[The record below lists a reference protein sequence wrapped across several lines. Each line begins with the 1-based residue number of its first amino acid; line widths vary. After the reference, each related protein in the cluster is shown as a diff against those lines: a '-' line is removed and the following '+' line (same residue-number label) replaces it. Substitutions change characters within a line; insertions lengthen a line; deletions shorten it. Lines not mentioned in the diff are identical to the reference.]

1 MKKFY
6 SFVLLIGAMMAF
18 CVPAWAETVTL
29 SITKAVTQ
37 NGNLTDSGKNTWA
50 LTSDGNYQSN
60 NSYIQVGT
68 NTKQVSYIKLSTSSF
83 SQKKV
88 TKIQVWGTSKA
99 NSKVTA
105 KVSIGDNLL
114 GTSDVYT
121 DQNAGSGGTEFAV
134 ENTKNYSGNITIEIS
149 RPSSANG
156 AIYFNKAIITY
167 EDAASTCKKPTFTIE
182 NKTIS
187 LTEASEVY
195 DMSNLSI
202 SKGGSTGNI
211 TYSCVDGN
219 VEIDD
224 SDFYTETA
232 GTYTVTATMAA
243 DDTYCEA
250 TTTFTITVT
259 NQELTMLD
267 TPTGLAATSVN
278 ASSAVLSWTAVD
290 NATKYVVTYSSVSE
304 TGSKTM
310 EVNGT
315 SCTLSGL
322 TAETNYKWA
331 VKAIGDGTTY
341 SDSEDSEEAEF
352 TTQALPTYTITW
364 SAPNSTE
371 TTTVTQGEAV
381 VLPTTDPASCS
392 DTYTQFVGWFT
403 EAAGSEGNPSDAK
416 PATQVTTS
424 TVPTG
429 DATYYAVFGA
439 ETAGTGW
446 QLVTSESDLVAGATY
461 TFSSTSDKTGKV
473 LGTKAN
479 NNYQAANWS
488 STTTPTPLTLGGTE
502 GSWTFYDTANKGYLY
517 AASSSSNYLK
527 VRSTNDDANGQWT
540 IVIASSGSVAT
551 IKAQGTNTRNL
562 LKYNSSDSLFSCYG
576 SGQSAVYLFKSTGGS
591 SASGYISTC
600 CSDAAVVIVTPAATE
615 LNLGEDGK
623 ATTAVACTQTGGG
636 SGSWSYSVSPTTAT
650 FDGATFTATDAGEY
664 TLCATYKENCGKSGK
679 ATITVTK
686 TPVFGTATID
696 KNTFEV
702 SCGDTTSMNSAAVI
716 SFGTNYNLTKMVTVT
731 APEGFVVSTNKT
743 DNAQYAQSVTLT
755 PTASGENKG
764 KIMGNVY
771 VRAYSA
777 VARTEG
783 YSGEITI
790 AGDEIT
796 TQTLAVSSTVTCAEY
811 TLQLNDRG
819 TTTTVGDYYYGA
831 EVPQPDDPTGVCTEP
846 IEYVFDGWSETEVTE
861 GAASYTKV
869 SFPYTMPKGGATLY
883 AVYRYN
889 ESGMSANT
897 FKKGTLADLTDGQKV
912 VLFNYANNVAIS
924 AKTADDTYNRSAI
937 SYIPNDE
944 TITVS
949 ENDSVIWTVTKSG
962 SKYIFGLGDK
972 YLGVT
977 KTTENKTT
985 YYQLS
990 WSETKDT
997 WTTAT
1002 GGTGYTLKSNN
1013 NSRFIDYYT
1022 SKFTTYHSVDGN
1034 AFYMHFYVPAYIYTS
1049 TPVCRPHITG
1059 TKGIRVTSAKG
1070 IWVEAADTMVVS
1082 ATNLDKKDDGSA
1094 VSISAEVTSGNFKI
1108 KKPGTSGSGN
1118 NALTLETGYT
1128 DASFSRKLVVVYT
1141 PTADNTTETG
1151 QILLRAYKTN
1161 GTTEY
1166 ATATIEVQGR
1176 SLPAEFVV
1184 AAKTDDGW
1192 VALPSNLGIGSGT
1205 TVKAPYTIT
1214 VDNESNPTKATQA
1227 PTTALYKGAARNTAN
1242 TCANAM
1248 RLQSVS
1254 DNAYLQASTATGNT
1268 GIWLSTQN
1276 SNDAQPWKMTSTDLV
1291 DYNVRI
1297 EKAEAGRYLGYD
1309 SSNKKIANY
1318 KQVNTLR
1325 FLPVETK
1332 CNRFD
1337 APVIKSKTSALT
1349 QVTLSWT
1356 AIAGAAEY
1364 EYSTDQTTWSAIES
1378 VTTADDVTTAVIAG
1392 LTSSQSY
1399 TLFLR
1404 VKTEE
1409 PNCSDITTVTFT
1421 TTDCDDVPTGL
1432 TATAHT
1438 NSVTISW
1445 TATAATA
1452 TVQVYSDA
1460 ACTDLVGAEHTGVA
1474 SPYMISGLTPNTTYY
1489 YRVLADGTCGSAIE
1503 SFTTETND
1511 ISVVEWNQNE
1521 MIVNV
1526 NAEGDDVSVVVEGK
1540 VAHGDK
1546 SSNIADD
1553 LFFSKYF
1560 EAKANLKL
1568 IAIYNGTMQSISLAN
1583 TRILFSKGKAW
1594 DSADETLDLSSLPD
1608 IPSQTEYIFFSY
1620 TESGASGSAEGPAV
1634 DCVKNSLGFDHGNWF
1649 PTNQKAADDL
1659 GETLQFNEAV
1669 NLNISGDRSMALQRK
1684 ENGTWKFI
1692 DLFGAGNETT
1702 AVNSTVVEKTD
1713 QIEVTLSDGSTTK
1726 TRMNDAPG
1734 WYCSEGTH
1742 YVSKTTI
1749 PLSTNRYLLIRKNT
1763 VKSGY
1768 TAVADNT
1775 KDFTTLCGEWEG
1787 APCGKFTDA
1796 SDDNQTTCVNFAY
1809 VSDFNYNN
1817 YYVAYDSI
1825 GGLDEIQGHR
1835 NADGTYTIPLERLD
1849 TLACTDIRLQV
1860 KKNGAVVASKEQ
1872 RVPIMVVKSTDTQND
1887 TLFITPHTEEE
1898 CKTCDVVVRDEA
1910 TLSHVTNGRKEF
1922 RNMYIYA
1929 GSRLSLPA
1937 GENFALQAA
1946 YMHAKNDSVSYAVI
1960 NNDNTTITI
1969 NNVVHVKRID
1979 GKYWYPF
1986 ALPYDCKIS
1995 DIKEQCGID
2004 LGTYGVDWGIK
2015 YYDGEKRQQD
2025 GNSMTT
2031 FGEVSKYW
2039 TMMSADA
2046 TLKAY
2051 TGYII
2056 GLFYA
2061 DENLMRSVYFTPT
2074 GASNYV
2080 ENADAKTTQVTNW
2093 PHNLTADA
2101 RHHGWNFVGSPYI
2114 SLFGSGSGNEGIYN
2128 TSLQMG
2134 YTMRDGTQA
2143 DVEHVY
2149 VSIPDGG
2156 NTNTYTQALASA
2168 TTLKPFSAYFVQAVD
2183 PDDSQSHQLD
2193 LTYSK
2198 SNRSLPSRI
2207 AAAESTTDEPILAE
2221 LTVTGADATTTDN
2234 AGVWMSN
2241 RYSTDYEIGYDLY
2254 KMYAESTKPQL
2265 YTTDAAGLRMAYL
2278 AVPDQANIPV
2288 GLYVPA
2294 AGTYTLSLN
2303 EGVSRLAQ
2311 AQAVYLLY
2319 NGAVVADLMSDSY
2332 TINATQKGTV
2342 SGYALSIRRAP
2353 NTTTA
2358 IDNAEAPHAVFVDGQ
2373 IVVSHLP
2380 ADAMV
2385 RVYDVL
2391 GHLCYNAKATES
2403 AVEVPAAVRGVYTIV
2418 VATKSTQTVLKTL
2431 AY

>member
-1 MKKFY
+1 MKKTYF
-6 SFVLLIGAMMAF
+6 FTLLLILLATSTGK
-18 CVPAWAETVTL
+18 VYSETVTYTVA
-29 SITKAVTQ
+29 SKDSVT
-37 NGNLTDSGKNTWA
+37 TSGTAPTGSSATFKNTYNTA
-50 LTSDGNYQSN
+50 NQMTKENSTTLT
-60 NSYIQVGT
+60 
-68 NTKQVSYIKLSTSSF
+68 LSGF
-83 SQKKV
+83 GGY
-88 TKIQVWGTSKA
+88 KITGIVLSMKS
-99 NSKVTA
+99 NSK
-105 KVSIGDNLL
+105 
-114 GTSDVYT
+114 
-121 DQNAGSGGTEFAV
+121 AGSGKFSTTVGTTTIAAISTATAFKSWYDNTAYSTNYKNINV
-134 ENTKNYSGNITIEIS
+134 TLTNGNYAIGSSENVTIKIECTVNSLYIES
-149 RPSSANG
+149 
-156 AIYFNKAIITY
+156 YTITY
-167 EDAASTCKKPTFTIE
+167 ERAADMYDITIVEPSTGGTITADKESAAEGDKVTLSYTE
-182 NKTIS
+182 NDGYYFSEWTVYNTED
-187 LTEASEVY
+187 LTEYAVTNNSFTMPAAAVTVEGAFGNCEKLATPTNVQAKDITPKGATLSWAAVEHAEEYSILIIGDDGYEKTLTTSE
-195 DMSNLSI
+195 LSYTL
-202 SKGGSTGNI
+202 TGLSSE
-211 TYSCVDGN
+211 TDYSVAVSAVGDGHR
-219 VEIDD
+219 
-224 SDFYTETA
+224 
-232 GTYTVTATMAA
+232 
-243 DDTYCEA
+243 YCESDG
-250 TTTFTITVT
+250 V
-259 NQELTMLD
+259 
-267 TPTGLAATSVN
+267 
-278 ASSAVLSWTAVD
+278 
-290 NATKYVVTYSSVSE
+290 
-304 TGSKTM
+304 
-310 EVNGT
+310 EV
-315 SCTLSGL
+315 
-322 TAETNYKWA
+322 
-331 VKAIGDGTTY
+331 
-341 SDSEDSEEAEF
+341 EF
-352 TTQALPTYTITW
+352 TTTASQKYTITW

-371 TTTVTQGEAV
+371 ITTVTQGEAV

-403 EAAGSEGNPSDAK
+403 EAAGSEGNPSEAK

-429 DATYYAVFGA
+429 DATYYAVFGDA
-439 ETAGTGW
+439 TGSGGYTK
-446 QLVTSESDLVAGATY
+446 LTTNAFKSGATY
-461 TFSSTSDKTGKV
+461 VLGAEQASDNATVWYFCFYSSNSANENWGKMTSEPTTTAPVTFTLSGTADALVAKDAAGNYLTPLTTGKFRMSSTSQTLTLKED
-473 LGTKAN
+473 GTIYNPSSNDFNLRHNYN
-479 NNYQAANWS
+479 NGSGGLRWYS
-488 STTTPTPLTLGGTE
+488 STTTGT
-502 GSWTFYDTANKGYLY
+502 SAYFYE
-517 AASSSSNYLK
+517 
-527 VRSTNDDANGQWT
+527 
-540 IVIASSGSVAT
+540 VA
-551 IKAQGTNTRNL
+551 
-562 LKYNSSDSLFSCYG
+562 
-576 SGQSAVYLFKSTGGS
+576 S

-600 CSDAAVVIVTPAATE
+600 CSDAAVVTVTPAAIS
-615 LNLGEDGK
+615 LNLNESGSV
-623 ATTAVACTQTGGG
+623 TTTVTCTQEGGG
-636 SGSWSYSVSPTTAT
+636 EGTWTYSVTPAGAT
-650 FDGATFTATDAGEY
+650 FDGTTFTATDAGEY
-664 TLCATYKENCGKSGK
+664 TLCATYTENCGKSGK

-716 SFGTNYNLTKMVTVT
+716 SFGTNYNLTKTVTVK

-764 KIMGNVY
+764 KITGNVY

-790 AGDEIT
+790 EGDEIT

-819 TTTTVGDYYYGA
+819 TTTTVGEYYYGA
-831 EVPQPDDPTGVCTEP
+831 EVPQPADPTGVCTEP

-889 ESGMSANT
+889 ESEMSANT

-924 AKTADDTYNRSAI
+924 AKTANDTYNRSAI
-937 SYIPNDE
+937 SYTPNDE

-962 SKYIFGLGDK
+962 SKYIFGLGAK
-972 YLGVT
+972 YLCA
-977 KTTENKTT
+977 TTSNKS
-985 YYQLS
+985 YRLS
-990 WSETKDT
+990 FNNTQDK
-997 WTTAT
+997 WTASS
-1002 GGTGYTLKSNN
+1002 GGTGYTLLSTQVSKEYIEYYNSN
-1013 NSRFIDYYT
+1013 FTIYT
-1022 SKFTTYHSVDGN
+1022 SGTSDAY
-1034 AFYMHFYVPAYIYTS
+1034 YMHFYVPAYIYTS

-1059 TKGIRVTSAKG
+1059 TKGIRVTSAKD

-1082 ATNLDKKDDGSA
+1082 ATNLDKNDDSSA
-1094 VSISAEVTSGNFKI
+1094 VSISATVTSGNFKI
-1108 KKPGTSGSGN
+1108 KIAGTGGNGN

-1128 DASFSRKLVVVYT
+1128 GASFSQKLVVVYT

-1151 QILLRAYKTN
+1151 QILLRAYKAN

-1205 TVKAPYTIT
+1205 TVKAPYAIT
-1214 VDNESNPTKATQA
+1214 VDDESNPTKATQA
-1227 PTTALYKGAARNTAN
+1227 PTTALYKGAARNTVN
-1242 TCANAM
+1242 TCANAI

-1254 DNAYLQASTATGNT
+1254 DNAYLQASTAAGNT

-1337 APVIKSKTSALT
+1337 APVIKSKTPAST

-1356 AIAGAAEY
+1356 AIAGATEY

-1399 TLFLR
+1399 TLYLR

-1452 TVQVYSDA
+1452 TVQVYSDE
-1460 ACTDLVGAEHTGVA
+1460 ACTNLVGAEHTGVA

-1553 LFFSKYF
+1553 LFFSKYY
-1560 EAKANLKL
+1560 EATGNVKL
-1568 IAIYNGTMQSISLAN
+1568 VGIYNGTLDTLSLAN
-1583 TRILFSKGKAW
+1583 ISISYGISSWETTISLSSYGHYKKGYICPNEELIFLCKGYETTDAAIKDTAIINCVRDQLSSTLIASFYELPPTGDNKLSFSGRQSFALKRGDTNIDILGAI
-1594 DSADETLDLSSLPD
+1594 SADNKPKTGDCSPSWGD
-1608 IPSQTEYIFFSY
+1608 I
-1620 TESGASGSAEGPAV
+1620 AENN
-1634 DCVKNSLGFDHGNWF
+1634 K
-1649 PTNQKAADDL
+1649 KAR
-1659 GETLQFNEAV
+1659 TWC
-1669 NLNISGDRSMALQRK
+1669 
-1684 ENGTWKFI
+1684 GT
-1692 DLFGAGNETT
+1692 GY
-1702 AVNSTVVEKTD
+1702 S
-1713 QIEVTLSDGSTTK
+1713 IED
-1726 TRMNDAPG
+1726 N
-1734 WYCSEGTH
+1734 
-1742 YVSKTTI
+1742 TTI
-1749 PLSTNRYLLIRKNT
+1749 IELSMNRCLLVRSNK
-1763 VKSGY
+1763 VKSGLN
-1768 TAVADNT
+1768 AVRNNVDTFKTFN
-1775 KDFTTLCGEWEG
+1775 KEEWLGRQVSKKNSSGVDDDGVE
-1787 APCGKFTDA
+1787 A
-1796 SDDNQTTCVNFAY
+1796 SCDGFAY
-1809 VSDFNYNN
+1809 VADFNYNN
-1817 YYVAYDSI
+1817 YYVSYDSI

-2015 YYDGEKRQQD
+2015 YYDGEARQQ
-2025 GNSMTT
+2025 NAT
-2031 FGEVSKYW
+2031 
-2039 TMMSADA
+2039 SADLGQVGLHWKMMPA
-2046 TLKAY
+2046 AGVLQAN

-2056 GLFYA
+2056 GLFYP
-2061 DENLMRSVYFTPT
+2061 DENLMRSIYFTPNGSST
-2074 GASNYV
+2074 YI
-2080 ENADAKTTQVTNW
+2080 ENTESKETSIYSWAD
-2093 PHNLTADA
+2093 NLTADA

-2114 SLFGSGSGNEGIYN
+2114 SLFGETTDGQGLYN
-2128 TSLQMG
+2128 NNVKMG
-2134 YTMRDGTQA
+2134 YTDTETGEQKNTER
-2143 DVEHVY
+2143 VY
-2149 VSIPDGG
+2149 VSIPDGA

-2168 TTLKPFSAYFVQAVD
+2168 TTLRPFTAYFVQAID
-2183 PDDSQSHQLD
+2183 PTDGSNNTLT
-2193 LTYSK
+2193 LTYNK
-2198 SNRSLPSRI
+2198 SNRYLQ
-2207 AAAESTTDEPILAE
+2207 AAPARTQATERSVLAE
-2221 LTVTGADATTTDN
+2221 LRVTNNDHTLCDN
-2234 AGVWMSN
+2234 AGILVGS
-2241 RYSTDYEIGYDLY
+2241 RYTADYEIGDDLL
-2254 KMYAESTKPQL
+2254 KMYAAENKPQL
-2265 YTTDAAGLRMAYL
+2265 YTNDATYGKMAYL
-2278 AVPDQANIPV
+2278 AIPDALAHNISL
-2288 GLYVPA
+2288 GLYVPQ
-2294 AGTYTLSLN
+2294 AGDYTLSLN
-2303 EGVSRLAQ
+2303 ETASDISGAE
-2311 AQAVYLLY
+2311 AVYLLY
-2319 NGAVVADLMSDSY
+2319 QGAVVANLLHSDY
-2332 TINATQKGTV
+2332 TVSAANKGTV
-2342 SGYALSIRRAP
+2342 EGYGLDIRRTPQVVTEDISANGDNP
-2353 NTTTA
+2353 QILYRDGILYLDNLTA
-2358 IDNAEAPHAVFVDGQ
+2358 GAEVY
-2373 IVVSHLP
+2373 
-2380 ADAMV
+2380 
-2385 RVYDVL
+2385 VYDVL
-2391 GHLCYNAKATES
+2391 GRLLLNTTASCTIIEIP
-2403 AVEVPAAVRGVYTIV
+2403 AVQTGVYTV
-2418 VATKSTQTVLKTL
+2418 LMRTAESQRVLKTL
-2431 AY
+2431 LR

>member
-1 MKKFY
+1 MKKTYF
-6 SFVLLIGAMMAF
+6 FTLLLILLATSTGK
-18 CVPAWAETVTL
+18 VYSETVTI
-29 SITKAVTQ
+29 SVAS
-37 NGNLTDSGKNTWA
+37 DTW
-50 LTSDGNYQSN
+50 
-60 NSYIQVGT
+60 
-68 NTKQVSYIKLSTSSF
+68 TSSGA
-83 SQKKV
+83 SGSGSATSV
-88 TKIQVWGTSKA
+88 TKDGITVSSDKGYKDGTTAIKEYSG
-99 NSKVTA
+99 SIVTI
-105 KVSIGDNLL
+105 STD
-114 GTSDVYT
+114 GTKYITSVAFT
-121 DQNAGSGGTEFAV
+121 STASG
-134 ENTKNYSGNITIEIS
+134 TKNYGPGKI
-149 RPSSANG
+149 SANSNCTYSYSG
-156 AIYFNKAIITY
+156 SVGTATATSTTTTSLSLKCTAQFRWESVTITY
-167 EDAASTCKKPTFTIE
+167 TSASTCTTPTFSIE

-187 LTEASEVY
+187 LTEASKVY
-195 DMSNLSI
+195 NMSNLSI

-211 TYSCVDGN
+211 TYSCEDGN
-219 VEIDD
+219 VEIDG
-224 SDFYTETA
+224 SGFYTETT

-267 TPTGLAATSVN
+267 KPTGLAATSVT
-278 ASSAVLSWTAVD
+278 ASQAVLSWTAVD
-290 NATKYVVTYSSVSE
+290 NATKYVVTYSSGSE

-315 SCTLSGL
+315 SCTLSRL
-322 TAETNYKWA
+322 TAETDYMWA

-341 SDSEDSEEAEF
+341 SNSEDSETAEF

-371 TTTVTQGEAV
+371 ITTVTQGEAV
-381 VLPTTDPASCS
+381 VLPTTDPTSCS

-429 DATYYAVFGA
+429 DATYYAVFGDA
-439 ETAGTGW
+439 TGSGGYTK
-446 QLVTSESDLVAGATY
+446 LTTNAFKSGATY
-461 TFSSTSDKTGKV
+461 VLGAEQASDNATVWYFCSYSSNSANENWGKMTSDPTTTAPVTFTLSGTADALVAKDAAGNYLTPLSTGKFRMSSTSQTLTLKED
-473 LGTKAN
+473 GTIYNPNSKNYNLRHNYN
-479 NNYQAANWS
+479 NGSGGLRWYS
-488 STTTPTPLTLGGTE
+488 STTTGT
-502 GSWTFYDTANKGYLY
+502 SAYFYEV
-517 AASSSSNYLK
+517 ASN
-527 VRSTNDDANGQWT
+527 
-540 IVIASSGSVAT
+540 
-551 IKAQGTNTRNL
+551 
-562 LKYNSSDSLFSCYG
+562 
-576 SGQSAVYLFKSTGGS
+576 
-591 SASGYISTC
+591 ASGYISTC
-600 CSDAAVVIVTPAATE
+600 CSDVAVVTVTPAATS
-615 LNLGEDGK
+615 LNLGEDGT
-623 ATTAVACTQTGGG
+623 ATTAVSCTQTGGG

-650 FDGATFTATDAGEY
+650 FDGATFTATAAGKY
-664 TLCATYKENCGKSGK
+664 TLCATYTENCGKSGK

-716 SFGTNYNLTKMVTVT
+716 SFGTNYNLTKTVTVT

-743 DNAQYAQSVTLT
+743 DNTQYAKSVTLT
-755 PTASGENKG
+755 PTASGEDKG
-764 KIMGNVY
+764 KITGNVY
-771 VRAYSA
+771 VRACSA

-783 YSGEITI
+783 YNGEITI

-811 TLQLNDRG
+811 TLQLSDRG

-831 EVPQPDDPTGVCTEP
+831 EVQQPDDPMGVCTEP
-846 IEYVFDGWSETEVTE
+846 VEYVFDGWSETEVTE

-889 ESGMSANT
+889 ELGVNKY
-897 FKKGTLADLTDGQKV
+897 KKGTVDDLTDGQKV
-912 VLFNYANNVAIS
+912 VLFNYAYNVAIS

-937 SYIPNDE
+937 SYTPNDE

-1013 NSRFIDYYT
+1013 NSRFIDYYN

-1082 ATNLDKKDDGSA
+1082 ATNLDKNDEGSA
-1094 VSISAEVTSGNFKI
+1094 VSISATVTSGNFKI
-1108 KKPGTSGSGN
+1108 KIAGTGGNGS
-1118 NALTLETGYT
+1118 NALILETGYT
-1128 DASFSRKLVVVYT
+1128 GASFSRKLVVVYT

-1205 TVKAPYTIT
+1205 TVKAPYAIT

-1242 TCANAM
+1242 TCANAI

-1337 APVIKSKTSALT
+1337 APVIKSKTPASTL
-1349 QVTLSWT
+1349 VTLSWT
-1356 AIAGAAEY
+1356 AIAEATEY

-1399 TLFLR
+1399 TLYLR

-1452 TVQVYSDA
+1452 TVQVYSDE
-1460 ACTDLVGAEHTGVA
+1460 ACTNLVGAEHTGVA
-1474 SPYMISGLTPNTTYY
+1474 SPYMISGLEKATTYY
-1489 YRVLADGTCGSAIE
+1489 VKVLAGGICSSDILQVSTNVAIM
-1503 SFTTETND
+1503 D
-1511 ISVVEWNQNE
+1511 VVEWDNDHIDIEVNTDEKISVLLENQ
-1521 MIVNV
+1521 VKKGTGSGLV
-1526 NAEGDDVSVVVEGK
+1526 AEG
-1540 VAHGDK
+1540 
-1546 SSNIADD
+1546 

-1560 EAKANLKL
+1560 EATGTLKL
-1568 IAIYNGTMQSISLAN
+1568 IGLYNGTNADIDVTDMQIKIGAAGTYSMTVEKCSGTTN
-1583 TRILFSKGKAW
+1583 TRSDNELTNNIV
-1594 DSADETLDLSSLPD
+1594 TLNALGIPNNK
-1608 IPSQTEYIFFSY
+1608 IPSGTEIIIYY
-1620 TESGASGSAEGPAV
+1620 LGSAESSYV
-1634 DCVKNSLGFDHGNWF
+1634 DEDTKTSECIENTLNDYFNDTKGLNRDNWYLSNKVVWSGRQ
-1649 PTNQKAADDL
+1649 TIALYDGDEMIDVMGAYWKDGTTIKADGSHIRCYNELDTYFGDDDV
-1659 GETLQFNEAV
+1659 TY
-1669 NLNISGDRSMALQRK
+1669 SGDEPGWFAK
-1684 ENGTWKFI
+1684 GH
-1692 DLFGAGNETT
+1692 DY
-1702 AVNSTVVEKTD
+1702 KTD
-1713 QIEVTLSDGSTTK
+1713 EEI
-1726 TRMNDAPG
+1726 
-1734 WYCSEGTH
+1734 
-1742 YVSKTTI
+1742 I
-1749 PLSTNRYLLIRKNT
+1749 ISTNRCLLIRSNSVVSGKNAVEQNRKSDYT
-1763 VKSGY
+1763 KGAKFATLGTEWRGLPVGGAASSDTTSNKLVCDNFSEVAKFDYSGY
-1768 TAVADNT
+1768 
-1775 KDFTTLCGEWEG
+1775 
-1787 APCGKFTDA
+1787 
-1796 SDDNQTTCVNFAY
+1796 Y
-1809 VSDFNYNN
+1809 VT
-1817 YYVAYDSI
+1817 YDS
-1825 GGLDEIQGHR
+1825 LTTTVFDENMR
-1835 NADGTYTIPLERLD
+1835 NADGTITVPVSRLD
-1849 TLACTDIRLQV
+1849 TLACRGLRI
-1860 KKNGAVVASKEQ
+1860 VVSDKDGKTLVQ
-1872 RVPIMVVKSTDTQND
+1872 KDYTVPIIVNANTQTDNSSVFHFSED
-1887 TLFITPHTEEE
+1887 T

-1929 GSRLSLPA
+1929 GSRLSLPTD
-1937 GENFALQAA
+1937 ENFALQAA

-2015 YYDGEKRQQD
+2015 YYDGQARQQ
-2025 GNSMTT
+2025 NAT
-2031 FGEVSKYW
+2031 
-2039 TMMSADA
+2039 SADLGQVGLHWKMMPA
-2046 TLKAY
+2046 AGVLQAN

-2056 GLFYA
+2056 GLFYP
-2061 DENLMRSVYFTPT
+2061 DENLMRSIYFTPNGSST
-2074 GASNYV
+2074 YI
-2080 ENADAKTTQVTNW
+2080 ENTESKETSIYSWAD
-2093 PHNLTADA
+2093 NLTADA

-2114 SLFGSGSGNEGIYN
+2114 SLFGETTAGQGLYN
-2128 TSLQMG
+2128 NNVKMG
-2134 YTMRDGTQA
+2134 YTDTETGEQKNTER
-2143 DVEHVY
+2143 VY
-2149 VSIPDGG
+2149 VSIPDGA

-2168 TTLKPFSAYFVQAVD
+2168 TTLRPFTAYFVQAID
-2183 PDDSQSHQLD
+2183 PTDGNNKTLT
-2193 LTYSK
+2193 LTYNK
-2198 SNRSLPSRI
+2198 SNRYLQ
-2207 AAAESTTDEPILAE
+2207 AAPARTQATERSVLAE
-2221 LTVTGADATTTDN
+2221 LRVTNNDHTLCDN
-2234 AGVWMSN
+2234 AGILVDS
-2241 RYSTDYEIGYDLY
+2241 RYTADYEIGDDLL
-2254 KMYAESTKPQL
+2254 KMYAAENKPQL
-2265 YTTDAAGLRMAYL
+2265 YTNDATYGKMAYL
-2278 AVPDQANIPV
+2278 AIPDALAHNISL
-2288 GLYVPA
+2288 GLYVPQ
-2294 AGTYTLSLN
+2294 AGDYTLSLN
-2303 EGVSRLAQ
+2303 ETASDISGAE
-2311 AQAVYLLY
+2311 AVYLLY
-2319 NGAVVADLMSDSY
+2319 QGAVVANLLHSDY
-2332 TINATQKGTV
+2332 TVSAANKGTV
-2342 SGYALSIRRAP
+2342 EGYGLDIRRTPQVVTEDISANGDNP
-2353 NTTTA
+2353 QILYRDGILYLDNLTA
-2358 IDNAEAPHAVFVDGQ
+2358 GAEVY
-2373 IVVSHLP
+2373 
-2380 ADAMV
+2380 
-2385 RVYDVL
+2385 VYDVL
-2391 GHLCYNAKATES
+2391 GRLLLNTTASGTIIEIP
-2403 AVEVPAAVRGVYTIV
+2403 AVQTGVYTV
-2418 VATKSTQTVLKTL
+2418 LMRTAESQRVLKTL
-2431 AY
+2431 LR

>member
-1 MKKFY
+1 MKKTYF
-6 SFVLLIGAMMAF
+6 FTLLLILLATSTGK
-18 CVPAWAETVTL
+18 VYSETVTISVASDTWTSSGASGSGSATSVTKDGITVSSDKGYKDGTTAIREYSG
-29 SITKAVTQ
+29 SIVTISTDGTKYITSVAFTSTAS
-37 NGNLTDSGKNTWA
+37 GNSNYGPSKISANSNCTYSYSG
-50 LTSDGNYQSN
+50 S
-60 NSYIQVGT
+60 VGT
-68 NTKQVSYIKLSTSSF
+68 ASATSTTTTSLSLKCTAQFRWKS
-83 SQKKV
+83 V
-88 TKIQVWGTSKA
+88 T
-99 NSKVTA
+99 
-105 KVSIGDNLL
+105 
-114 GTSDVYT
+114 
-121 DQNAGSGGTEFAV
+121 
-134 ENTKNYSGNITIEIS
+134 
-149 RPSSANG
+149 
-156 AIYFNKAIITY
+156 ITY
-167 EDAASTCKKPTFTIE
+167 TSASTCTTPTFTIE

-187 LTEASEVY
+187 LTEAETGDY
-195 DMSNLSI
+195 DMSTNLTI
-202 SKGGSTGNI
+202 NKGSSTGAI
-211 TYSCVDGN
+211 TYSCDNEDVDVTDGKFN
-219 VEIDD
+219 VLE
-224 SDFYTETA
+224 A
-232 GTYTVTATMAA
+232 GTYTITATMAA

-267 TPTGLAATSVN
+267 KPTGLAATLVT
-278 ASSAVLSWTAVD
+278 ASSAELSWTAVD
-290 NATKYVVTYSSVSE
+290 NATKYVVTYGPVLE

-322 TAETNYKWA
+322 TAETDYIWA

-341 SDSEDSEEAEF
+341 SNSEDSETAEF

-371 TTTVTQGEAV
+371 ITTVTQGEAV
-381 VLPTTDPASCS
+381 ALPTTDPTSCS

-429 DATYYAVFGA
+429 DATYYAVFGDEA
-439 ETAGTGW
+439 GGGTTTTENLFSSGTYASSSITWTEAGVVSILQEKGTGTATAPNSSYVTSPRW
-446 QLVTSESDLVAGATY
+446 YSSNTITITPSTNIGSIKITATSESYATALKGSTY
-461 TFSSTSDKTGKV
+461 TNAEASISGSVVTI
-473 LGTKAN
+473 
-479 NNYQAANWS
+479 
-488 STTTPTPLTLGGTE
+488 TPTDGNSVIKITMGAQARL
-502 GSWTFYDTANKGYLY
+502 
-517 AASSSSNYLK
+517 SSLVVTY
-527 VRSTNDDANGQWT
+527 
-540 IVIASSGSVAT
+540 SSGSA
-551 IKAQGTNTRNL
+551 
-562 LKYNSSDSLFSCYG
+562 
-576 SGQSAVYLFKSTGGS
+576 
-591 SASGYISTC
+591 ASGYISTC
-600 CSDAAVVIVTPAATE
+600 CSDAAVVTVTPAATS
-615 LNLGEDGK
+615 LNLNESGS
-623 ATTAVACTQTGGG
+623 ATTTVTCTQAGGG
-636 SGSWSYSVSPTTAT
+636 EGIWTYSVTPAGAT
-650 FDGATFTATDAGEY
+650 FDGTTFTATAAGEY

-716 SFGTNYNLTKMVTVT
+716 SFGTNYNLTKTVTVT
-731 APEGFVVSTNKT
+731 APEGFVVSTNMT

-764 KIMGNVY
+764 KITGNVY
-771 VRAYSA
+771 VRACSA

-796 TQTLAVSSTVTCAEY
+796 TQKLAVSSTVTCAEY

-819 TTTTVGDYYYGA
+819 TTTTEGNYYYGA
-831 EVPQPDDPTGVCTEP
+831 EVPQPADPTGVCTEP
-846 IEYVFDGWSETEVTE
+846 VEYVFDGWSETEVTE

-937 SYIPNDE
+937 SYAPNDE

-972 YLGVT
+972 YLCA
-977 KTTENKTT
+977 TTSNKS
-985 YYQLS
+985 YRLS
-990 WSETKDT
+990 FNNTQDK
-997 WTTAT
+997 WTASS
-1002 GGTGYTLKSNN
+1002 GGTGYTLLSTQVSKEY
-1013 NSRFIDYYT
+1013 IEYYD
-1022 SKFTTYHSVDGN
+1022 SKFTIYTSGTSAAY
-1034 AFYMHFYVPAYIYTS
+1034 YMHFYVPAYIYTS
-1049 TPVCRPHITG
+1049 TPVCRPYITG
-1059 TKGIRVTSAKG
+1059 TKGIRVTSAKD

-1082 ATNLDKKDDGSA
+1082 ATNLDKNDEGSA
-1094 VSISAEVTSGNFKI
+1094 VSISATVTSGNFKI
-1108 KKPGTSGSGN
+1108 KEPGTSGSGR
-1118 NALTLETGYT
+1118 NALTLETSYT
-1128 DASFSRKLVVVYT
+1128 EASFSQKLVVVYT

-1205 TVKAPYTIT
+1205 TVKAPYAIT
-1214 VDNESNPTKATQA
+1214 VDDESNPTKATQA

-1242 TCANAM
+1242 TCANAI

-1254 DNAYLQASTATGNT
+1254 DNAYLQASTAAGNT
-1268 GIWLSTQN
+1268 GIWLSTGN
-1276 SNDAQPWKMTSTDLV
+1276 SDEAQPWKMTSTDLV

-1337 APVIKSKTSALT
+1337 APVIKSKTPAST

-1356 AIAGAAEY
+1356 AIAEATEY
-1364 EYSTDQTTWSAIES
+1364 EYSTDQTTWSTIGS

-1399 TLFLR
+1399 TLYLR

-1409 PNCSDITTVTFT
+1409 PNCSDITAVTFT

-1432 TATAHT
+1432 TATVHT

-1452 TVQVYSDA
+1452 TVQVYSDE
-1460 ACTDLVGAEHTGVA
+1460 ACTNLVGAEHTGVA

-1553 LFFSKYF
+1553 LFFSKYY
-1560 EAKANLKL
+1560 EATGQVKL
-1568 IAIYNGTMQSISLAN
+1568 LGIYNGTKDTISLSNVSIKIGVDSWNSTIDLASYGHY
-1583 TRILFSKGKAW
+1583 SKGKIAPNEEIILW
-1594 DSADETLDLSSLPD
+1594 CRGSS
-1608 IPSQTEYIFFSY
+1608 SQGTSDYKITSCVEELLGDRINEFYENKYVTYSGAQNIALVRGTEYIDIIGAFDDTGNTPKKGNCVPDWGDITS
-1620 TESGASGSAEGPAV
+1620 SGAGV
-1634 DCVKNSLGFDHGNWF
+1634 TWC
-1649 PTNQKAADDL
+1649 
-1659 GETLQFNEAV
+1659 
-1669 NLNISGDRSMALQRK
+1669 
-1684 ENGTWKFI
+1684 GT
-1692 DLFGAGNETT
+1692 GY
-1702 AVNSTVVEKTD
+1702 S
-1713 QIEVTLSDGSTTK
+1713 IED
-1726 TRMNDAPG
+1726 N
-1734 WYCSEGTH
+1734 
-1742 YVSKTTI
+1742 TTI
-1749 PLSTNRYLLIRKNT
+1749 IELSMNRCLLVRSNK
-1763 VKSGY
+1763 VKSGLNAVTNNVDTFKTFNKEEWLGRQVSKY
-1768 TAVADNT
+1768 TADGT
-1775 KDFTTLCGEWEG
+1775 
-1787 APCGKFTDA
+1787 
-1796 SDDNQTTCVNFAY
+1796 DDNGIESSCDGFAY
-1809 VSDFNYNN
+1809 VADFNYNN
-1817 YYVAYDSI
+1817 YYVSYDSI

-1860 KKNGAVVASKEQ
+1860 KKNGTVVASKEQ

-1995 DIKEQCGID
+1995 DIKEQFGID

-2015 YYDGEKRQQD
+2015 YYDGQARQQ
-2025 GNSMTT
+2025 NAT
-2031 FGEVSKYW
+2031 
-2039 TMMSADA
+2039 SADLGQVGLHWKMMPA
-2046 TLKAY
+2046 ASVLQAN

-2056 GLFYA
+2056 GLFYP
-2061 DENLMRSVYFTPT
+2061 DENLMRSIYFTPNGSST
-2074 GASNYV
+2074 YI
-2080 ENADAKTTQVTNW
+2080 ENTESKETSIYSWAD
-2093 PHNLTADA
+2093 NLTADA

-2114 SLFGSGSGNEGIYN
+2114 SLFGETTDGQGLYN
-2128 TSLQMG
+2128 NNVKMG
-2134 YTMRDGTQA
+2134 YTDTETGEQKNTER
-2143 DVEHVY
+2143 VY
-2149 VSIPDGG
+2149 VSIPDGA

-2168 TTLKPFSAYFVQAVD
+2168 TTLRPFTAYFVQAID
-2183 PDDSQSHQLD
+2183 PTDGSNKTLT
-2193 LTYSK
+2193 LTYNK
-2198 SNRSLPSRI
+2198 SNRYLQ
-2207 AAAESTTDEPILAE
+2207 AAPARTQATERSVLAE
-2221 LTVTGADATTTDN
+2221 LRVTNNDHTLCDN
-2234 AGVWMSN
+2234 AGILVGS
-2241 RYSTDYEIGYDLY
+2241 RYTADYEIGDDLL
-2254 KMYAESTKPQL
+2254 KMYAAENKPQL
-2265 YTTDAAGLRMAYL
+2265 YTNDATYGKMAYL
-2278 AVPDQANIPV
+2278 AIPDAVAHNISL
-2288 GLYVPA
+2288 GLYVPQ
-2294 AGTYTLSLN
+2294 AGDYTLSLN
-2303 EGVSRLAQ
+2303 ETASDISGAE
-2311 AQAVYLLY
+2311 AVYLLY
-2319 NGAVVADLMSDSY
+2319 QGAVVANLLHSDY
-2332 TINATQKGTV
+2332 TVSAANKGTV
-2342 SGYALSIRRAP
+2342 EGYGLDIRRTPQVVTEDISANGDNP
-2353 NTTTA
+2353 QILYRDGILYLDNLTTG
-2358 IDNAEAPHAVFVDGQ
+2358 AEVY
-2373 IVVSHLP
+2373 
-2380 ADAMV
+2380 
-2385 RVYDVL
+2385 VYDVL
-2391 GHLCYNAKATES
+2391 GRLLLNTTASGTIIEIP
-2403 AVEVPAAVRGVYTIV
+2403 AVQTGVYTV
-2418 VATKSTQTVLKTL
+2418 LMRTAESQRVLKTL
-2431 AY
+2431 LR

>member
-1 MKKFY
+1 MKKTYF
-6 SFVLLIGAMMAF
+6 FTLLLILLATSTGK
-18 CVPAWAETVTL
+18 VYSETVTI
-29 SITKAVTQ
+29 SVA
-37 NGNLTDSGKNTWA
+37 
-50 LTSDGNYQSN
+50 SD
-60 NSYIQVGT
+60 IW
-68 NTKQVSYIKLSTSSF
+68 TSSGA
-83 SQKKV
+83 SGDGSATSV
-88 TKIQVWGTSKA
+88 TKDGITVSSDKGYKDGTTAIREYSG
-99 NSKVTA
+99 SIVTI
-105 KVSIGDNLL
+105 STD
-114 GTSDVYT
+114 GTKYITSVAFT
-121 DQNAGSGGTEFAV
+121 STASG
-134 ENTKNYSGNITIEIS
+134 TKNYGPGKI
-149 RPSSANG
+149 SANSNCTYSYSG
-156 AIYFNKAIITY
+156 SVGTATATSTTTTSLSLKCTAQFRWKSVTITY
-167 EDAASTCKKPTFTIE
+167 TSTCTTPTFSIE

-187 LTEASEVY
+187 LTEAETGDY
-195 DMSNLSI
+195 DMSTNLTI
-202 SKGGSTGNI
+202 NKGSSTGAI
-211 TYSCVDGN
+211 TYSCDNEDVDVTDGKFN
-219 VEIDD
+219 VLE
-224 SDFYTETA
+224 A
-232 GTYTVTATMAA
+232 GTYTITATMAA

-259 NQELTMLD
+259 AQAHDPLA
-267 TPTGLAATSVN
+267 TPTGL
-278 ASSAVLSWTAVD
+278 SSANITATGATLSWSAVE
-290 NATKYVVTYSSVSE
+290 NATGYTVTY
-304 TGSKTM
+304 TGAVGSAQT
-310 EVNGT
+310 VNVTGT

-322 TAETNYKWA
+322 TAETDYLWT
-331 VKAIGDGTTY
+331 VKALGDNENYGD
-341 SDSEDSEEAEF
+341 SDESSTSSF

-364 SAPNSTE
+364 SAPDGE
-371 TTTVTQGEAV
+371 QITTVTQGEAV
-381 VLPTTDPASCS
+381 VLPTTAPTSCS

-416 PATQVTTS
+416 PATQVTTR

-429 DATYYAVFGA
+429 DATYYAVFADEAGGGTTTTENLFSSGTYA
-439 ETAGTGW
+439 SSSITWTEVGVVSILQEKGTGATAPNSSYVTSPRW
-446 QLVTSESDLVAGATY
+446 YTSNTITITPSTNIESIKITATSESYATALKGSTY
-461 TFSSTSDKTGKV
+461 TNAEASISGNVVTI
-473 LGTKAN
+473 
-479 NNYQAANWS
+479 
-488 STTTPTPLTLGGTE
+488 TPTGGNSVIKITM
-502 GSWTFYDTANKGYLY
+502 GAQARL
-517 AASSSSNYLK
+517 SSLVVTYSS
-527 VRSTNDDANGQWT
+527 
-540 IVIASSGSVAT
+540 
-551 IKAQGTNTRNL
+551 
-562 LKYNSSDSLFSCYG
+562 
-576 SGQSAVYLFKSTGGS
+576 GS

-600 CSDAAVVIVTPAATE
+600 CSDAAVVTVTPAATS
-615 LNLGEDGK
+615 LNLNESGS
-623 ATTAVACTQTGGG
+623 ATTTVTCTQAGGG
-636 SGSWSYSVSPTTAT
+636 EGTWTYSVTPAGAT

-664 TLCATYKENCGKSGK
+664 TLCATYKENCGKSGR

-686 TPVFGTATID
+686 NPVFGTATID

-716 SFGTNYNLTKMVTVT
+716 SFGTNYNLTKTVTVT

-764 KIMGNVY
+764 KITGNVY
-771 VRAYSA
+771 VRACSA

-796 TQTLAVSSTVTCAEY
+796 TQKLAVSSTVTCAEY

-889 ESGMSANT
+889 ESEMSANT

-924 AKTADDTYNRSAI
+924 AKTAADTYNRSAI
-937 SYIPNDE
+937 SYTPNDE

-1002 GGTGYTLKSNN
+1002 GGTGYTLISNN
-1013 NSRFIDYYT
+1013 NSRFIDYYN

-1049 TPVCRPHITG
+1049 TPVCVPYITG
-1059 TKGIRVTSAKG
+1059 TKGIRVTSAKD

-1082 ATNLDKKDDGSA
+1082 ATNLDKNDDGSA
-1094 VSISAEVTSGNFKI
+1094 VSISAEVTSGNFTIKI
-1108 KKPGTSGSGN
+1108 AGTSNSGSK
-1118 NALTLETGYT
+1118 ALTLATGYT
-1128 DASFSRKLVVVYT
+1128 RASFPQKLVVVYT

-1205 TVKAPYTIT
+1205 TVKAPYAIT
-1214 VDNESNPTKATQA
+1214 VDDESNPTKATQA

-1242 TCANAM
+1242 TCANAI

-1254 DNAYLQASTATGNT
+1254 DNAYLQASTAAGNT

-1276 SNDAQPWKMTSTDLV
+1276 RNDAQPWKMTSTDLV

-1337 APVIKSKTSALT
+1337 APVIKSKTPAST

-1356 AIAGAAEY
+1356 AIAGVTEY
-1364 EYSTDQTTWSAIES
+1364 EYSTDQTTWSAIGS

-1399 TLFLR
+1399 TLYLR

-1409 PNCSDITTVTFT
+1409 PNCSDITAVTFT

-1432 TATAHT
+1432 TATVHT

-1452 TVQVYSDA
+1452 TVQVYSDE
-1460 ACTDLVGAEHTGVA
+1460 ACTNLVGAEHTGVA

-1560 EAKANLKL
+1560 EAKAQLKL
-1568 IAIYNGTMQSISLAN
+1568 VAIYNGTMQSISLAN
-1583 TRILFSKGKAW
+1583 TRILFSKGNAW
-1594 DSADETLDLSSLPD
+1594 DSANETLDLSSLPD

-1620 TESGASGSAEGPAV
+1620 TESRASGSAEGPAV

-1649 PTNQKAADDL
+1649 PTNQEAADDL
-1659 GETLQFNEAV
+1659 GETLQFSEDV

-1726 TRMNDAPG
+1726 TRMNDAKG

-1775 KDFTTLCGEWEG
+1775 EDFTTLCSEWEG
-1787 APCGKFTDA
+1787 APCGKFTDT
-1796 SDDNQTTCVNFAY
+1796 SKDNQTTCVNFAY
-1809 VSDFNYNN
+1809 VADFNYNN
-1817 YYVAYDSI
+1817 YYVSYDSI

-2015 YYDGEKRQQD
+2015 YYDGQARQQ
-2025 GNSMTT
+2025 NAT
-2031 FGEVSKYW
+2031 
-2039 TMMSADA
+2039 SADLGQVGLHWKMMPSDGVLQA
-2046 TLKAY
+2046 N

-2056 GLFYA
+2056 GLFYP
-2061 DENLMRSVYFTPT
+2061 DENLMRSIYFTPNGSST
-2074 GASNYV
+2074 YI
-2080 ENADAKTTQVTNW
+2080 ENTESKETSIYSWAD
-2093 PHNLTADA
+2093 NLTADA

-2114 SLFGSGSGNEGIYN
+2114 SLFGETTAGQGLYN
-2128 TSLQMG
+2128 NNVKMG
-2134 YTMRDGTQA
+2134 YTDTETGEQKNTER
-2143 DVEHVY
+2143 VY
-2149 VSIPDGG
+2149 VSIPDGA

-2168 TTLKPFSAYFVQAVD
+2168 TTLRPFTAYFVQSID
-2183 PDDSQSHQLD
+2183 PTDGSNKTLT
-2193 LTYSK
+2193 LTYNK
-2198 SNRSLPSRI
+2198 SYRYLQAAPARTQATERSV
-2207 AAAESTTDEPILAE
+2207 LAE
-2221 LTVTGADATTTDN
+2221 LRVTNNDHTLCDN
-2234 AGVWMSN
+2234 AGILVGS
-2241 RYSTDYEIGYDLY
+2241 RYTADYEIGDDLL
-2254 KMYAESTKPQL
+2254 KMYAAENKPQL
-2265 YTTDAAGLRMAYL
+2265 YTNDATYGKMAYL
-2278 AVPDQANIPV
+2278 AIPDALAHNISL
-2288 GLYVPA
+2288 GLYVPQ
-2294 AGTYTLSLN
+2294 AGDYTLSLN
-2303 EGVSRLAQ
+2303 ETASDISGAE
-2311 AQAVYLLY
+2311 AVYLLY
-2319 NGAVVADLMSDSY
+2319 QGAVVANLLHSDY
-2332 TINATQKGTV
+2332 TVSAANKGTV
-2342 SGYALSIRRAP
+2342 EGYGLDIRRTPQVVTEDISANGDNP
-2353 NTTTA
+2353 QILYRDGILYLDNLTTG
-2358 IDNAEAPHAVFVDGQ
+2358 AEVY
-2373 IVVSHLP
+2373 
-2380 ADAMV
+2380 
-2385 RVYDVL
+2385 VYDVL
-2391 GHLCYNAKATES
+2391 GRLLLNTTASGTIIEIP
-2403 AVEVPAAVRGVYTIV
+2403 AVQTGVYTV
-2418 VATKSTQTVLKTL
+2418 LMRTAESQRVLKTL
-2431 AY
+2431 LR